1 MRLKEKRSDTILA
14 LSAIFAGIINVLV
27 GAGGGVLIIF
37 AMQFF
42 MREINEKS
50 VYAITNTAIMVLSLL
65 SLFSYLD
72 SGELQI
78 AELAPFIVPA
88 LVGGLIGALLLGR
101 IKTKHLRFIFAAI
114 TFYSG
119 VRMVL

>member
-1 MRLKEKRSDTILA
+1 MRLKEKKTDTILA
-14 LSAIFAGIINVLV
+14 LSAIFAGIINIIV
-27 GAGGGVLIIF
+27 GAGGGVLVIL

-42 MREINEKS
+42 MREIDEKS
-50 VYAITNTAIMVLSLL
+50 VYAITNTAIMLLSLL
-65 SLFSYLD
+65 SLFSYVE
-72 SGELQI
+72 SGQLQI
-78 AELAPFIVPA
+78 AELSPFLIPA
-88 LVGGLIGALLLGR
+88 LVGGSIGALLLGR